1 MMKNL
6 MTLDKTVCN
15 SLADGIVL
23 LDKQGVIT
31 DLNRAAHPFLKQCIE
46 SQAHLTDWVA
56 DASKG
61 NLSLPA
67 KVDLFDAGDD
77 SSGTMRK
84 TMLCLNGHR
93 GFALVI
99 QQQASVEVG
108 VGHVSSDVTSLMGER
123 LQAQLRVTA
132 ELLHRFA
139 PTGPGADELRK
150 QASHLDV
157 VLREIATLAELGGR
171 DKLFSE
177 DRFLLAD
184 VVRDLLPRMPRQ
196 SSADAIHYVVD
207 DGKCDQGANYGNRH
221 WLEQALHTLLL
232 RLAAGCPPNGQVR
245 VELRQIGD
253 FIVMAASSGAKPL
266 GSFFPSPLRAFRG
279 SDPKLGGISMEI
291 CHRIIELHGGQMK
304 LKAVSG
310 SGEENEAASPALGSF
325 TLTLPTGI
333 PVADRS
339 LVSCA
344 ECRITFQAMQ
354 YARDLAE
361 MMAQGTNTIAAE
373 APLLRRAS

>member
-6 MTLDKTVCN
+6 MTLDKAVIN
-15 SLADGIVL
+15 SLSDGIVL

-46 SQAHLTDWVA
+46 SQARITDWVV

-84 TMLCLNGHR
+84 TTLCLNGLR

-99 QQQASVEVG
+99 QRQASAEGEVG
-108 VGHVSSDVTSLMGER
+108 YVSADVVPLIGEYM
-123 LQAQLRVTA
+123 QAQLRGTA
-132 ELLHRFA
+132 EQLQRFM
-139 PTGPGADELRK
+139 PSGPDADELRK
-150 QASHLDV
+150 QARHLDV
-157 VLREIATLAELGGR
+157 VLREIATLAELRGR
-171 DKLFSE
+171 DKVFSE
-177 DRFLLAD
+177 DRFLLAG
-184 VVRDLLPRMPRQ
+184 VVRDLLPRLPHQ

-207 DGKCDQGANYGNRH
+207 DGKSDQGAVYGNRH

-232 RLAAGCPPNGQVR
+232 RLAACCPPNGQVR

-266 GSFFPSPLRAFRG
+266 GSFFPPPHSASRG
-279 SDPKLGGISMEI
+279 GFLKEGGISMEI
-291 CHRIIELHGGQMK
+291 CRRIIELHGGQMK

-310 SGEENEAASPALGSF
+310 SGDENEAASAALGSF

-333 PVADRS
+333 PEADRS
-339 LVSCA
+339 RVSCA

-361 MMAQGTNTIAAE
+361 LMAQGTNTIAVE
-373 APLLRRAS
+373 ASLLRSAS